1 MHLKNLKENT
11 LIQKLN
17 ANELQKQNGGQY
29 FKPSID
35 GSMLLYN
42 YPSLPIGDHQLGRR
56 TKPNFR
62 PMRAG
67 GPKQ

>member
-17 ANELQKQNGGQY
+17 ASELQKQNGGQY

-35 GSMLLYN
+35 GSMLSYY
-42 YPSLPIGDHQLGRR
+42 YPPLPIGDHPPGRP
-56 TKPNFR
+56 KPNFR

-67 GPKQ
+67 EIKQ